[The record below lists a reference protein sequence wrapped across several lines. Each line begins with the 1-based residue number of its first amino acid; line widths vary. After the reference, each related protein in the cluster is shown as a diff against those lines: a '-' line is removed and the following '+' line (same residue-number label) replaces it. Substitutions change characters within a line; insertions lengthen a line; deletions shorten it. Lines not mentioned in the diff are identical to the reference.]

1 MFDLPSRPEA
11 PKKPLP
17 AWPLFAASA
26 PGLEPM
32 LAAEIVGLGIA
43 AERVRTVAGGVEVDG
58 DLEALYRLNLE
69 LGLALKVLFRVGEF
83 PARRFDV
90 LVKRCAQLPW
100 EQWCSK
106 EVDVDVRVTCKRSK
120 LYHSVAVAERVRA
133 GIAARVGYPIEPIEP
148 VEPSDLVQGKP
159 VIAVHVRIVSDLC
172 TLSIDTS
179 GESLHRR
186 GYRLATAKAPL
197 REDLAR
203 ALILA
208 SGWDRQSPLLDPFC
222 GAGTIPIEADWLA
235 RQVPPGH
242 LREFAFMHAPR
253 FDQAL
258 WERVRRSALAGV
270 LDNGVPLLGSDR
282 DAGAVRAA
290 LANAERAGAKDVQ
303 IFEAPLS
310 AAPFFVSPPAS
321 RGAVVTNPPY
331 GLRIGHD
338 ADLRNL
344 YRALGARVRALSG
357 EWNLAVAVG
366 AAEHARATG
375 LGLKSALMTDH
386 GGSKI
391 YFAVGHTIGH
401 EGERHKRERR

>member
-1 MFDLPSRPEA
+1 
-11 PKKPLP
+11 
-17 AWPLFAASA
+17 
-26 PGLEPM
+26 M
-32 LAAEIVGLGIA
+32 LAAEVASLGVVPERMRIVP
-43 AERVRTVAGGVEVDG
+43 GGVEIDG
-58 DLEALYRLNLE
+58 DLKTLYRLNLE
-69 LGLALKVLFRVGEF
+69 LGLSLKVLFRVGEF

-100 EQWCSK
+100 EEWCRS
-106 EVDVDVRVTCKRSK
+106 DVAIDVRVSCKRSK

-133 GIAARVGYPIEPIEP
+133 GIAERVGYPVEAKEVAEGEPT
-148 VEPSDLVQGKP
+148 L
-159 VIAVHVRIVSDLC
+159 AVHVRLVSDVC

-222 GAGTIPIEADWLA
+222 GAGTIAIEADWLA

-242 LREFAFMHAPR
+242 LRTFTFMHTPS
-253 FDQAL
+253 FDPDL
-258 WERVRRSALAGV
+258 WQRVRHDALSGMQER
-270 LDNGVPLLGSDR
+270 GVPILASDR

-290 LANAERAGAKDVQ
+290 TANAERAGAKDIQV
-303 IFEAPLS
+303 FESALS
-310 AAPFFVSPPAS
+310 AAPYFSDPKGS

-331 GLRIGHD
+331 GLRIGRD
-338 ADLRNL
+338 SDLRNL
-344 YRALGARVRALSG
+344 YRALGDKVRSLPG
-357 EWNLAVAVG
+357 QWDVAVAVG

-391 YFAVGHTIGH
+391 YFAVGHPPDPEADTM
-401 EGERHKRERR
+401 R

>member
-1 MFDLPSRPEA
+1 MSELPNRPEA
-11 PKKPLP
+11 LKKPLP

-26 PGLEPM
+26 PGIEPM
-32 LAAEIVGLGIA
+32 LAAEIASLGIA
-43 AERVRTVAGGVEVDG
+43 PERIRMIAGGVEVDG

-69 LGLALKVLFRVGEF
+69 LGLSLKVLFRVGEF

-100 EQWCSK
+100 EQWCS
-106 EVDVDVRVTCKRSK
+106 EDIAVDVRVTCKRSK

-133 GIAARVGYPIEPIEP
+133 GIAERLGRPIEEREIVEGEP
-148 VEPSDLVQGKP
+148 A
-159 VIAVHVRIVSDLC
+159 IAVHVRIVSDLC
-172 TLSIDTS
+172 TLSVDTS

-222 GAGTIPIEADWLA
+222 GAGTIAIEADWLA

-242 LREFAFMHAPR
+242 LRKFAFMHTSS
-253 FDQAL
+253 FDEAL
-258 WERVRRSALAGV
+258 WERVRRTALASV
-270 LDNGVPLLGSDR
+270 QNNGVPILASDR

-290 LANAERAGAKDVQ
+290 IANAERAGAKDVQ
-303 IFEAPLS
+303 VFEAALS
-310 AAPFFVSPPAS
+310 AAPFFANPPGS

-331 GLRIGHD
+331 GLRIGRD

-344 YRALGARVRALSG
+344 YRALGDRVRALAG
-357 EWNLAVAVG
+357 HWDVAVAVG

-391 YFAVGHTIGH
+391 YFAVGHPD
-401 EGERHKRERR
+401 ELEK